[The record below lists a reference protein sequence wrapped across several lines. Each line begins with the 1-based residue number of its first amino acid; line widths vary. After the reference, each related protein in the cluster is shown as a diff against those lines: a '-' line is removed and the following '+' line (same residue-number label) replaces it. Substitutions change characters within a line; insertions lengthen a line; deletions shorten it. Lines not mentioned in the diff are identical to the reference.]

1 MSYDMDMQVSIEVG
15 SDKKS
20 SSNVLDLKNPY
31 FRFASVTPAPPPGYH
46 SDNPTDRLYNN
57 DVR

>member
-1 MSYDMDMQVSIEVG
+1 MDMQVSIGVG

-31 FRFASVTPAPPPGYH
+31 FRFASVAPATPPGCH
-46 SDNPTDRLYNN
+46 SDNPTDKLYNN
-57 DVR
+57 KNDVS